1 MGRPR
6 PAWAARPCQAEAV
19 PAPEERHEPAV
30 PAQTAPVPA
39 PQPAPAAAPAA
50 AEPEPTPSFAGL
62 QGAELVRA
70 VCAWLMATA
79 GKTSKAADSI
89 AAGEERIARLVHTLS
104 AAGLATGTAE
114 TEKFVNDFC
123 AFIQLRYFDGITTDE
138 HGAEARQRARE
149 NNRLIERLC
158 SEQHFAEVADSL
170 PLPEAEASAQDLQ
183 GGESEPEE
191 AEGSEDEE
199 DEHDDEEE
207 GHEEDEDSDEESEED
222 ELAQMEAEL
231 AEVESELQDVD
242 EQEEDPAEMAT
253 EPEAAVDLTAEED
266 EEQSEDGD
274 QSEDEAREE
283 ARELGRRMPR
293 QHQQRAAH
301 EELVQA
307 LRRQQQQRQQRL
319 QEEAEAE
326 AYVRQQR
333 HAQRRYSDPFAAY
346 HNQHQRQPRR
356 QPMFASDP
364 MGGWRMPQQQPRRVA
379 QQPRMGGGFG
389 GFGAPMMLF

>member
-1 MGRPR
+1 
-6 PAWAARPCQAEAV
+6 
-19 PAPEERHEPAV
+19 
-30 PAQTAPVPA
+30 
-39 PQPAPAAAPAA
+39 
-50 AEPEPTPSFAGL
+50 
-62 QGAELVRA
+62 
-70 VCAWLMATA
+70 MATA

-149 NNRLIERLC
+149 NNRLIEKLC
-158 SEQHFAEVADSL
+158 SEQNFAEVADSL

-199 DEHDDEEE
+199 DEDD
-207 GHEEDEDSDEESEED
+207 DEESEED

-242 EQEEDPAEMAT
+242 EQEEEDPAEMAT

-266 EEQSEDGD
+266 E
-274 QSEDEAREE
+274 
-283 ARELGRRMPR
+283 
-293 QHQQRAAH
+293 
-301 EELVQA
+301 
-307 LRRQQQQRQQRL
+307 
-319 QEEAEAE
+319 
-326 AYVRQQR
+326 
-333 HAQRRYSDPFAAY
+333 
-346 HNQHQRQPRR
+346 
-356 QPMFASDP
+356 
-364 MGGWRMPQQQPRRVA
+364 
-379 QQPRMGGGFG
+379 
-389 GFGAPMMLF
+389 

>member
-1 MGRPR
+1 MGRPM

-19 PAPEERHEPAV
+19 PAPEQHEPA
-30 PAQTAPVPA
+30 APA
-39 PQPAPAAAPAA
+39 PEPAPAAAPAA

-62 QGAELVRA
+62 QGKELVRA

-114 TEKFVNDFC
+114 TEKFINDFC

-266 EEQSEDGD
+266 EEQSEDDD
-274 QSEDEAREE
+274 QSENEAREE

-301 EELVQA
+301 EQRRHALAQA
-307 LRRQQQQRQQRL
+307 QRQRQ

-326 AYVRQQR
+326 AYARQQR

-346 HNQHQRQPRR
+346 HHQQQPRR

-364 MGGWRMPQQQPRRVA
+364 MGMAGWGMPQHRPRRVV

-389 GFGAPMMLF
+389 GF